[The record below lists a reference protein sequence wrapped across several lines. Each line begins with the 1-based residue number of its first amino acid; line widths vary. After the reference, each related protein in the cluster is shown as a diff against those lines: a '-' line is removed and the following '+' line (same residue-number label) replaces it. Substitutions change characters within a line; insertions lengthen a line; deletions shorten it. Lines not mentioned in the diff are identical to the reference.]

1 MQQLISHIIL
11 PIVLAFIMFGMGLG
25 LRIHD
30 FYRILAQPKSY
41 LLASVL
47 QIVFLPLLA
56 LFIIMLLPLSNT
68 AAAGLFLVA
77 LCPGGATSNL
87 FTYFAKGNIALSV
100 TLTGLVSIL
109 SPFILPLVFISYLK
123 ITSHT
128 AHAMFLPLI
137 PAIKQLLIIT
147 LIPIILGMML
157 RHFLPLWSNRLEGS
171 IKKAAGFA
179 MLLVVI
185 TLFVGNP
192 KVISNLFSID
202 SVAVLLLSTT
212 ALITSYCIT
221 GITSICTLAEPIRRT
236 IALEV
241 GIQNAGTAMM
251 VALTILH
258 DPHIAFVPL
267 MYGLLMN
274 IPALLFILWTMKKHL
289 S

>member
-1 MQQLISHIIL
+1 MQQIISHVIL

-41 LLASVL
+41 LLAGVL
-47 QIVFLPLLA
+47 QILFLPLLA
-56 LFIIMLLPLSNT
+56 LLIIVLLPLSNT
-68 AAAGLFLVA
+68 AAAGLFLVS

-109 SPFILPLVFISYLK
+109 SPFILPLVFIGYLN
-123 ITSHT
+123 INNQATHT
-128 AHAMFLPLI
+128 VFLPLI
-137 PAIKQLLIIT
+137 PAIKQLMMVT
-147 LIPIILGMML
+147 LVPIMLGMAL
-157 RHFLPLWSNRLEGS
+157 HHFAPLWSNRMEGG
-171 IKKAAGFA
+171 IKKTAGFV
-179 MLLVVI
+179 MLLIVI
-185 TLFVGNP
+185 TLFAGNP
-192 KVISNLFSID
+192 KVISNLLSVNT
-202 SVAVLLLSTT
+202 VAVLLLSST
-212 ALITSYCIT
+212 ALITSYCIA
-221 GITSICTLAEPIRRT
+221 GICTLAESIRRT

-241 GIQNAGTAMM
+241 GVQNAGTAMM

-258 DPHIAFVPL
+258 DPQIAFVPL

-274 IPALLFILWTMKKHL
+274 IPALLFILWVIKKHP